1 MQPGAR
7 YPTVVVNESEED
19 AQWLRGLMDG
29 FRDGSAL
36 GRLLAHRALGV
47 SDVSIMAGIPESKLL
62 AVIDDEEAPDF
73 QFLIRL
79 SSVLGLHVVDLF
91 VMTGV
96 QVPEELSPLDSEA
109 GGLVPGIVQSAVRL
123 SPHSRKRLF
132 ELARSLPQCERT
144 RRPPEPKDYER
155 YPPGFGGILVRMLEN
170 RNLKWVSSAKVLYIL
185 GGSPPM
191 SAHVIGALGQGR
203 REITPR
209 LVADF
214 SAVLGISEGDLAAV
228 GGMVN
233 PGGRFPVSPAA
244 TESATL
250 IWETRRLTREQV
262 RHLND
267 QVASMRQG

>member
-1 MQPGAR
+1 VA
-7 YPTVVVNESEED
+7 EEHV
-19 AQWLRGLMDG
+19 DG

-36 GRLLAHRALGV
+36 GRLLRHRALGV
-47 SDVSIMAGIPESKLL
+47 SEVSIMAGIQESELL
-62 AVIDDEEAPDF
+62 AVIDAEETPGF
-73 QFLIRL
+73 QFLLRL
-79 SSVLGLHVVDLF
+79 SSVLGLHVADLF

-109 GGLVPGIVQSAVRL
+109 GGLVPSLVQSAVRL
-123 SPHSRKRLF
+123 SLSSRKRL
-132 ELARSLPQCERT
+132 LDLVRSLPQCERT
-144 RRPPEPKDYER
+144 RPLPEPKDYER
-155 YPPGFGGILVRMLEN
+155 YPSGFGGILVRMLET

-228 GGMVN
+228 GEMVI
-233 PGGRFPVSPAA
+233 PEGQFPVSPAA
-244 TESATL
+244 ADSAML

-262 RHLND
+262 RHLSD
-267 QVASMRQG
+267 QVASMRQE